1 MKAKREIIY
10 ILFGLFFAA
19 AVSAEAIG
27 QMKPFYR
34 ADQDDNDCEL
44 HIEEFCFARVCNG
57 FI

>member
-19 AVSAEAIG
+19 VSAEANG

-34 ADQDDNDCEL
+34 ADQDNNDCEL

>member
-10 ILFGLFFAA
+10 ILIGIFFA
-19 AVSAEAIG
+19 AVSAEANG

-34 ADQDDNDCEL
+34 ADQDNNDCEL